1 MFKEVLHNAI
11 SNVEG
16 ALGAMIMGMDGIAV
30 EKVWQAETG
39 QAANLEIAIAEFT
52 SLLRSARRTNSDLG
66 LGTLR
71 QMTVAAE
78 NAVFILHAAG
88 KDYFLALVLSP
99 EGNFGRGRYEM
110 RRAELLL
117 LDELII

>member
-16 ALGAMIMGMDGIAV
+16 ALGAMVMGMDGIAV
-30 EKVWQAETG
+30 EKVWQVETG

-66 LGTLR
+66 LGKLR